1 MTSLDLAIAIAD
13 YLKEKNQYYFLSDEK
28 YAGQKLLVTYGFL
41 PKVLSNEDLKKN
53 FPHLVVRFIE
63 EKAWEENLS
72 YGTNRVKIRV
82 YFGTVNDDKDKS
94 FLEIYTMLEQNKQ
107 FLLKKR
113 QFGNYRLIVDSDKN
127 ALNIVI
133 PEEQPLPQW
142 VGYIDVFYEKPEIIS
157 EESEKIDKILRP
169 KYGK

>member
-1 MTSLDLAIAIAD
+1 M
-13 YLKEKNQYYFLSDEK
+13 
-28 YAGQKLLVTYGFL
+28 
-41 PKVLSNEDLKKN
+41 
-53 FPHLVVRFIE
+53 
-63 EKAWEENLS
+63 
-72 YGTNRVKIRV
+72 

>member
-1 MTSLDLAIAIAD
+1 M
-13 YLKEKNQYYFLSDEK
+13 
-28 YAGQKLLVTYGFL
+28 
-41 PKVLSNEDLKKN
+41 
-53 FPHLVVRFIE
+53 
-63 EKAWEENLS
+63 
-72 YGTNRVKIRV
+72 

-113 QFGNYRLIVDSDKN
+113 QFGNYRLTVDSDKN

-169 KYGK
+169 KYSK